1 MPPSHNS
8 VRHLHN
14 LDIVD
19 NLTRRF
25 HFHGRTAVLAL
36 LWIFVF
42 SLCLHGTRITGRFRL
57 YSVVWYE
64 GLPHVNA
71 MCVGT
76 AIMNLRVVHS
86 LPSLPAH
93 GHQGLAEM
101 RFRFRPI
108 PIEVAL

>member
-8 VRHLHN
+8 VRRWHK

-25 HFHGRTAVLAL
+25 HSWAQGCSWS
-36 LWIFVF
+36 LWIFIF
-42 SLCLHGTRITGRFRL
+42 RLCLHERRIRRRFRL
-57 YSVVWYE
+57 CSVVSYE

-71 MCVGT
+71 MCVWT

-86 LPSLPAH
+86 LRSLPAH